1 MTDREL
7 VEAKRRQ
14 LLRNND
20 PDLRELESKLQLA
33 YINKARAAQ
42 IAEKEL
48 HRVTQRSKAQEE
60 LQKERETLERCL
72 QKEEKYQIMKEFKD
86 KTEYRK
92 ALTLQIMEK
101 NELCRLE
108 FQDFLDEKKLIDD
121 IVLKIKKEDEKKRYE
136 RLIAKKVE
144 KELIDAFVNTQKER
158 EKRDQEFLDRQNQE
172 IQRYLAERQEIL
184 NERERI
190 QKEKR
195 VIKNESV
202 LKLAEQIFE
211 KEKDLLEKE
220 DILREVYEGRK
231 RDEDKLAEHME
242 IENTIRRK
250 LDLCKSNQIAMEL
263 RQKDI
268 ERQRLEEEEYR
279 LRWIETMEQEAKVEQ
294 MNDQKRRMKRL
305 QLRKEA
311 ECHMEE
317 RRIRRIKENEE
328 EMLFLKTLMAEEEE
342 RNRIVN
348 EERMNLL
355 RENASK
361 LLGFLPPGL
370 LRESDLDDLPSE
382 VRKSYFQQSSHCQKD
397 PLRKLE
403 EFYNINTD

>member
-1 MTDREL
+1 MGELPVLGIHSEEEKGTERRKVHQSLLKMFPRSEYMTDREL

-20 PDLRELESKLQLA
+20 PDLRELESKLALA

-60 LQKERETLERCL
+60 LQKERETLESI
-72 QKEEKYQIMKEFKD
+72 E
-86 KTEYRK
+86 K

-101 NELCRLE
+101 NELRRLE

-121 IVLKIKKEDEKKRYE
+121 I
-136 RLIAKKVE
+136 KVE

-220 DILREVYEGRK
+220 DTY
-231 RDEDKLAEHME
+231 
-242 IENTIRRK
+242 
-250 LDLCKSNQIAMEL
+250 
-263 RQKDI
+263 
-268 ERQRLEEEEYR
+268 
-279 LRWIETMEQEAKVEQ
+279 
-294 MNDQKRRMKRL
+294 
-305 QLRKEA
+305 
-311 ECHMEE
+311 
-317 RRIRRIKENEE
+317 
-328 EMLFLKTLMAEEEE
+328 
-342 RNRIVN
+342 
-348 EERMNLL
+348 
-355 RENASK
+355 
-361 LLGFLPPGL
+361 
-370 LRESDLDDLPSE
+370 
-382 VRKSYFQQSSHCQKD
+382 
-397 PLRKLE
+397 
-403 EFYNINTD
+403 